1 MKGLNGGQLM
11 RGGGGTYNNDGEAG
25 AVGLMR
31 LKSDMMEAGSGG
43 ESWSRGRAGKW
54 MERDGRMDEGVES
67 LGPAHFAVSLG
78 AVCWC

>member
-1 MKGLNGGQLM
+1 
-11 RGGGGTYNNDGEAG
+11 
-25 AVGLMR
+25 MR